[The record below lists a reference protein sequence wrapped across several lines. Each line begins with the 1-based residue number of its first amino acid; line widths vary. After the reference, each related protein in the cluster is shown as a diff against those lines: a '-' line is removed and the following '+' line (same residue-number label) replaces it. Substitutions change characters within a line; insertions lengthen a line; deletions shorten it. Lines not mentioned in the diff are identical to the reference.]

1 MSTASTL
8 LNAIIAIILPPLAV
22 FIADGLGGTFFI
34 DILLTIFA
42 WIPGVL
48 FALYIVFS
56 RKSNTQ
62 V

>member
-8 LNAIIAIILPPLAV
+8 INAVIAILLPPLAV

-34 DILLTIFA
+34 DLVLTIFA

-48 FALYIVFS
+48 FALYIVFARRGS
-56 RKSNTQ
+56 TQ